1 MKKIAIVTRSMFG
14 GGAERVIAQL
24 IKYLDNSDIECILIT
39 VDNEEV
45 FFEIPQT
52 VNLIAIGK
60 KSNNKIIDRL
70 LRYKKI
76 REVINDYRPDV
87 VLSLPEDIGVYVI
100 AALLGTGIPTIVS
113 ERNNPWVMPD
123 KKITRILRNITYPF
137 AKGIIFQ
144 TEMAMSFFSLNIQN
158 KGVVLKNPIDISRI
172 PAPHEAKR
180 EKIVVAA
187 GRLDKQ
193 KNFSLLIRGFAEFQK
208 LYPDYKLIIY
218 GEGRE
223 RSELENL
230 ANSLLNKNT
239 YSFPGRQNDLLE
251 RIKDASM
258 FVLSSDYEGMPNVLL
273 EAMCMGIPVISTDCP
288 SGGPKEVI
296 ENNINGI
303 LIPVGD
309 QKALVNAMIKL
320 TDEKFSKKLSEN
332 AYLLKKELT
341 DPHIFESWKNYLIK

>member
-45 FFEIPQT
+45 FFEIPKT
-52 VNLIAIGK
+52 VNLIAVGK
-60 KSNNKIIDRL
+60 KSKNKVIDRL
-70 LRYKKI
+70 LRYKKV
-76 REVINDYRPDV
+76 REIIIDYRPDV

-100 AALLGTGIPTIVS
+100 ASLLGTGISTVVS

-123 KKITRILRNITYPF
+123 KKITRMLRTITYPF
-137 AKGIIFQ
+137 ARGIIFQ
-144 TEMAMSFFSLNIQN
+144 TKMAMSFFPRYIQN
-158 KGVVLKNPIDISRI
+158 KGIVLKNPIDASRI
-172 PAPHEAKR
+172 PKFDIKKR
-180 EKIVVAA
+180 EKIIVSA

-193 KNFSLLIRGFAEFQK
+193 KNFPLLIESFAEFQK
-208 LYPDYKLIIY
+208 LYPEYKLIIY
-218 GEGRE
+218 GEGRLRE
-223 RSELENL
+223 ELESL
-230 ANSLLNKNT
+230 AGSLLNKDT
-239 YSFPGRQNDLLE
+239 YLFPGRQSDLLE
-251 RIKDASM
+251 KIKDTSM
-258 FVLSSDYEGMPNVLL
+258 FILTSDYEGMPNVLL
-273 EAMCMGIPVISTDCP
+273 EAMCMGMPVISTDCP

-320 TDEKFSKKLSEN
+320 TDDKFSAKLSEN
-332 AYLLKKELT
+332 AYLLRNELT
-341 DPHIFESWKNYLIK
+341 NTHIFESWKNYLIK